1 MKDAKTFIENIF
13 KQYPNIPIF
22 LAGQGVGSLLSIIIS
37 QQFKNLKFSGMILI
51 SPSFKKPAQSKV
63 LSAVSDF
70 ALKLMPNKAGIFHLV
85 FENVVRNPTAS
96 EYLKNEPD
104 IYHGKV
110 FVGSLM
116 QMMTMMQKNE

>member
-13 KQYPNIPIF
+13 KEYPNIPIF

-37 QQFKNLKFSGMILI
+37 QEFKNLKFAGMILI

-85 FENVVRNPTAS
+85 F
-96 EYLKNEPD
+96 
-104 IYHGKV
+104 
-110 FVGSLM
+110 
-116 QMMTMMQKNE
+116 

>member
-1 MKDAKTFIENIF
+1 M
-13 KQYPNIPIF
+13 
-22 LAGQGVGSLLSIIIS
+22 AGQGVGSLLSIIIS
-37 QQFKNLKFSGMILI
+37 QEFKNFKFAGMILI

-116 QMMTMMQKNE
+116 QMMTMM